1 MLSSLQAS
9 EDDMRS
15 LMFCDFLNPDAVS
28 LLKKQLLNYNVCYM

>member
-1 MLSSLQAS
+1 MLLSMQAS

-28 LLKKQLLNYNVCYM
+28 SLKNRLLNYNIFYT